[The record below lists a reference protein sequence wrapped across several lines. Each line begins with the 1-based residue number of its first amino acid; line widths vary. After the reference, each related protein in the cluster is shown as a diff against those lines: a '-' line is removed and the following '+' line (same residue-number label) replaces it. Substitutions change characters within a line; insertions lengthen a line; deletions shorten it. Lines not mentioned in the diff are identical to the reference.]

1 MEIAIAIV
9 VTNIVVALIVVGWC
23 NKRIEE
29 MTDPDNWKK

>member
-1 MEIAIAIV
+1 MEIAIAIAI
-9 VTNIVVALIVVGWC
+9 TNIVVALIVVGLC